1 MRPCPSRTIAVGPSG
16 VVATKAAPVA
26 ICSVRSAPFNVRFL
40 TSYWCATSRP
50 SLKRPETND
59 SRSSRATRHDA
70 GSAASRSF
78 ADRHVHLPGE
88 DARLGVAR
96 GEDLEEETLPAARKR
111 RPIALLDHERR
122 RRRRHRTDEFVGVLA
137 GHGQGSQAVG
147 VPAERKLPQ
156 AVDECGDGVRGRSRL
171 RNCRFAGTKHER
183 ERQQEPKGHGC
194 TILDPSF
201 DKETRPI

>member
-78 ADRHVHLPGE
+78 AIVTSICQVKTR
-88 DARLGVAR
+88 ASASR
-96 GEDLEEETLPAARKR
+96 AAK
-111 RPIALLDHERR
+111 ISRR
-122 RRRRHRTDEFVGVLA
+122 RRCPPPGSGVRSRSLITSAVGAGVIARTNSSAFCA

-147 VPAERKLPQ
+147 VPAERKVPQ
-156 AVDECGDGVRGRSRL
+156 AIDECGDGVRGRGRL
-171 RNCRFAGTKHER
+171 RDCRVAGTKHER

>member
-78 ADRHVHLPGE
+78 AIVTSICQVKTR
-88 DARLGVAR
+88 ASASR
-96 GEDLEEETLPAARKR
+96 AAK
-111 RPIALLDHERR
+111 ISRR
-122 RRRRHRTDEFVGVLA
+122 RRCPPPGSGVRSRSLIT
-137 GHGQGSQAVG
+137 SAVG
-147 VPAERKLPQ
+147 AGVIARTNSSAFWPDTDKAARPSVSPPSASSRRRSMNVAMASAGAAGCATAGLPAPSTS
-156 AVDECGDGVRGRSRL
+156 ASASRSRK
-171 RNCRFAGTKHER
+171 AMGA
-183 ERQQEPKGHGC
+183 PY
-194 TILDPSF
+194 
-201 DKETRPI
+201 